1 MAHFIE
7 SLLQNRAHLT
17 RSWSRRPS
25 WTQSRKTS
33 RSRSRSRRPSCIPSW
48 RLLGKRSGMNLF
60 AQIVSADVIVAN
72 VPLHTIFEHLR
83 IQRFPSVDRHMHT
96 SVAMAIRATF
106 ALKDQVIQC
115 LPISFLGLNSELL
128 DPFWH
133 LLVEVHRKWTHGHGH
148 GSRLTDSRDVE
159 HCASLCCCCSTQR
172 ARARDLAKSSQV
184 KSSQGAK

>member
-1 MAHFIE
+1 
-7 SLLQNRAHLT
+7 
-17 RSWSRRPS
+17 
-25 WTQSRKTS
+25 
-33 RSRSRSRRPSCIPSW
+33 
-48 RLLGKRSGMNLF
+48 MNLF

-148 GSRLTDSRDVE
+148 GSRRR
-159 HCASLCCCCSTQR
+159 R
-172 ARARDLAKSSQV
+172 ALRVFVLLLFNTTRARDLAKSSQV